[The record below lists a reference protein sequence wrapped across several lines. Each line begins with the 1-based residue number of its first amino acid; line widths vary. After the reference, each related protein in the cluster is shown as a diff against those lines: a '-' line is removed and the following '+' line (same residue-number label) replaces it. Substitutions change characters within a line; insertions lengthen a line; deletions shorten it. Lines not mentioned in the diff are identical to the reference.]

1 MAVGYVALPQYRAP
15 EPLDFS
21 SLSSAFDDLAKSRE
35 RNRLL
40 EESKQIGAA
49 LQGQG
54 QAPQSYTAQPTNRLM
69 QPSPAQSSFAAA
81 GREYPATARSP
92 YSNAISSIES
102 GGRYDEVGP
111 VTRTGDRAY
120 GKYQVMGEN
129 VGPWTREILGREL
142 TPQQFLADQDAQE
155 KVFSGKFGQYVQK
168 TGNPQDAAS
177 MWFTGRPQA
186 QGANRRDMLGTTGAE
201 YVRRF
206 DAAMGQ
212 GGQPMSAPAAAPRPT
227 GMNYDAGI
235 AAALRQG
242 NVGLATQLQQAK
254 QEAENLTYT
263 RGRQATQDAQ
273 AAESHALTTQGQRET
288 LQKNFTSR
296 VGAIAQT
303 IQSEPD
309 PAKKQAMWQRFIAA
323 DPRFTQALRAYGV
336 DPSDVEAG
344 ARTLIAEALGVTGG
358 EESGTTPQYYVDP
371 ADGKTKIGVITKQGK
386 FRAVTTPGQVLPP
399 VKPVDTGTGT
409 TFVGPGA
416 APVGAPIP
424 KDVAGKERQEAVG
437 KGEGERQLAQPA
449 TQASV
454 RNSLSGLD
462 RLVQEAREL
471 RGMPGVAAMTGSI
484 QGSGWVP
491 TIRQDTAN
499 AEAKLETLKSQIA
512 FNVLQAMRDASKTG
526 GALGSIAV
534 EELRMLQN
542 NLASL
547 DTRQGEQAFKDSLDR
562 IMDYADG
569 AKVRLLQGYKGT
581 YGQEFDANAAP
592 PPQNPPAPEADA
604 VRVNSVE
611 EAMAL
616 RPGTR
621 FITPDGRTKVRP

>member
-1 MAVGYVALPQYRAP
+1 VIAVAIGYTPLPQFRDP
-15 EPLDFS
+15 GPLDFS
-21 SLSSAFDDLAKSRE
+21 PLHSALDDWAKSRE
-35 RNRLL
+35 KNRLL
-40 EESKQIGAA
+40 EEAKEIGAS
-49 LQGQG
+49 LQPS
-54 QAPQSYTAQPTNRLM
+54 QAQTPASYTAQPANRLL

-273 AAESHALTTQGQRET
+273 AAESHALTTQGQRDT

-309 PAKKQAMWQRFIAA
+309 PTKKQAMWQRFIAA

-336 DPSDVEAG
+336 DPRDVDAG
-344 ARTLIAEALGVTGG
+344 TRTLIAEAMGVTGG
-358 EESGTTPQYYVDP
+358 EKSGTTPQYYVDP
-371 ADGKTKIGVITKQGK
+371 ADGQTKIGVITEQGK

-424 KDVAGKERQEAVG
+424 KDVAGKERQQEIG
-437 KGEGERQLAQPA
+437 KAQGQAIVDLPRVQSNSDAMIAQIDALLTDPYLPSMTGPVQGRLSNLSGDSQRVQSKVEQLNGQAFLQAFASLKGGGQITEIEGAKATAALSRLQNMKVNDADYPAALNDFKNEIVRLRQLAEQK
-449 TQASV
+449 AS
-454 RNSLSGLD
+454 G
-462 RLVQEAREL
+462 A
-471 RGMPGVAAMTGSI
+471 
-484 QGSGWVP
+484 
-491 TIRQDTAN
+491 
-499 AEAKLETLKSQIA
+499 
-512 FNVLQAMRDASKTG
+512 G
-526 GALGSIAV
+526 GASAGGSTESPPVA
-534 EELRMLQN
+534 
-542 NLASL
+542 
-547 DTRQGEQAFKDSLDR
+547 
-562 IMDYADG
+562 G
-569 AKVRLLQGYKGT
+569 ARR
-581 YGQEFDANAAP
+581 A
-592 PPQNPPAPEADA
+592 
-604 VRVNSVE
+604 
-611 EAMAL
+611 
-616 RPGTR
+616 
-621 FITPDGRTKVRP
+621 PDGHWYVEQNGQFFRVDR